1 MAHHVLGDAA
11 GTVPVPRRRAAAG
24 TWGRGLALLA
34 AALVILLILAPLL
47 ALLVQTIVPG
57 LFQAPP
63 SLAPS
68 AVGLQDLLA
77 DPYALRSAVDS
88 LGLATVTAVV
98 ATGLGTAVACALVL
112 TDMPGRRA
120 AWSLTWLLLISPSFL
135 IAQGWE
141 LLLAP
146 GGLAHGSLGGWPA
159 ALLLSPAGV
168 AAVLT
173 LKLFPFATLA
183 VASALEGQGA
193 DLILAAR
200 LAGARWGSVLRRIL
214 LPLLLPALL
223 SGGLIVFAEVLS
235 DFGIAATLA
244 QTAGFPLLT
253 FSIYSALDQF
263 PANFAEAAAASLLLI
278 LTVSLGQGLQT
289 RLTRTASVATRWGGR
304 RSWQVALR
312 GPSRILAPL
321 ALGVLFALAFGVP
334 AAATVAASLLPGGNG
349 FLGGARPT
357 VANYSVAWR
366 TPYGLGAFGTSFG
379 YALLAASAGVLFT
392 FLVALA
398 WRERQGLGVRLL
410 QVILTGS
417 IAVPGIVLGAGYIF
431 LWNAPGLRDLAVY
444 GTPAGLWLA
453 YVAGGLPYGVR
464 VVTGSLAQ
472 IPASL
477 LTAARVAGATLAGV
491 LRWVLIPVLGD
502 TWLRVWLLLFSGV
515 MFELPVSELLYPPGE
530 PTLAVAIVH
539 QFHSQQF
546 GVGAALTVTATVGVG
561 CLVAAA
567 AALFRLRPAS
577 KSSPQR
583 PERRP
588 PDHSDGE
595 ATQYVPGS

>member
-1 MAHHVLGDAA
+1 
-11 GTVPVPRRRAAAG
+11 
-24 TWGRGLALLA
+24 LA
-34 AALVILLILAPLL
+34 AALVVLLILAPLL
-47 ALLVQTIVPG
+47 ALLVQTIMPG

-63 SLAPS
+63 SWAPS
-68 AVGLQDLLA
+68 VVGLQDLLA

-112 TDMPGRRA
+112 IDMPGRRA
-120 AWSLTWLLLISPSFL
+120 MWSLTWLLLISPSFL

-146 GGLAHGSLGGWPA
+146 GGLAHGAWGGWPA

-200 LAGARWGSVLRRIL
+200 LAGARWESVLRRIL

-223 SGGLIVFAEVLS
+223 SGGLIVLAEVLS
-235 DFGIAATLA
+235 DFGVAATLA

-253 FSIYSALDQF
+253 FAIYSALDQF

-278 LTVSLGQGLQT
+278 LAVSLGQGLQT

-304 RSWQVALR
+304 RSWQMPLR
-312 GPSRILAPL
+312 GASRVVAPL
-321 ALGVLFALAFGVP
+321 ALGALFALAFGVP

-357 VANYSVAWR
+357 VANYSMAWR

-392 FLVALA
+392 FLVAWA
-398 WRERQGLGVRLL
+398 WRERQGLGTRLL

-431 LWNAPGLRDLAVY
+431 LWNAPGLRDLPVY
-444 GTPAGLWLA
+444 GTPGGLWLA

-472 IPASL
+472 IPSSL
-477 LTAARVAGATLAGV
+477 LTAARVAGATLTGV

-515 MFELPVSELLYPPGE
+515 MFELPVSEMLYPPGE
-530 PTLAVAIVH
+530 PTLAVAILH

-546 GVGAALTVTATVGVG
+546 GVGAALTVMATIGVG

-567 AALFRLRPAS
+567 AALLRLRPAS

-583 PERRP
+583 PKRRP